1 MILVRGGW
9 VAGSYS
15 DTKTH
20 LSQVGLDWDWPTGLS
35 LAKVTELLV
44 ESLTLRYNP
53 MSLNSKPK
61 GCLNSRILIINLM
74 F

>member
-15 DTKTH
+15 DIKTN

-35 LAKVTELLV
+35 LAISVQDTPTYPP
-44 ESLTLRYNP
+44 TLRT
-53 MSLNSKPK
+53 
-61 GCLNSRILIINLM
+61 IIIDTCYTCKTY
-74 F
+74 